1 MPIMNRIPFLNQ
13 SNYLLSIRTFLLRT
27 FLVLLLLKLPAL
39 LFAQLTDEYIK
50 GEIHLKNKEIKDG
63 FIKNEDFRRMSYKIA
78 FKQTKDQV
86 IATTYD
92 TSSVQNFMMDDG
104 EIFESLRYLPNSGKD
119 SITSFARQILKGKA
133 SLYLVFYRTLP
144 IYIVVNN
151 NLTYPVQDDEMPINT
166 GEMVQNFYKS
176 YLKNALQDDE
186 ELSGTI
192 DKMEFSEAGII
203 NLIKEYNKHFQ
214 SGNKIFISH
223 FKEKPKHFFMFNAD
237 VSPFMHNQSIYS
249 LEGMSRIYYPKF
261 SKNTSFNIGLRY
273 QCYKYSDIEQRG
285 SIINF
290 DGTLNDTTV
299 NYRGRF
305 LSIPMAFQENFLN
318 GRFRPYFYVGFGF
331 YGFFKE
337 VNNVYA
343 EGNTSSRQYVSLFLL
358 GLGIEADL
366 GKGLMLRAGL
376 SDDKG
381 FSLGV
386 GFHVA
391 GK

>member
-1 MPIMNRIPFLNQ
+1 MNRIPFLNQ
-13 SNYLLSIRTFLLRT
+13 SNYLLSMRTFLLRT

-78 FKQTKDQV
+78 FKQTQDQV

-119 SITSFARQILKGKA
+119 SITSFARLILKGKA

-192 DKMEFSEAGII
+192 DKI
-203 NLIKEYNKHFQ
+203 
-214 SGNKIFISH
+214 
-223 FKEKPKHFFMFNAD
+223 
-237 VSPFMHNQSIYS
+237 
-249 LEGMSRIYYPKF
+249 
-261 SKNTSFNIGLRY
+261 
-273 QCYKYSDIEQRG
+273 
-285 SIINF
+285 
-290 DGTLNDTTV
+290 
-299 NYRGRF
+299 
-305 LSIPMAFQENFLN
+305 
-318 GRFRPYFYVGFGF
+318 
-331 YGFFKE
+331 
-337 VNNVYA
+337 
-343 EGNTSSRQYVSLFLL
+343 
-358 GLGIEADL
+358 
-366 GKGLMLRAGL
+366 
-376 SDDKG
+376 
-381 FSLGV
+381 
-386 GFHVA
+386 
-391 GK
+391 